1 MEADK
6 NRFISEKNVLVAKR
20 KELRKEIIAFQ
31 RNIPLSFVGPSNRG
45 TEEIAFISGQDK
57 LKTYILDAFD
67 RTKGIFKGF
76 LIQIKVYHQF
86 YAINL
91 PYPNNKV

>member
-20 KELRKEIIAFQ
+20 EELRKEIIAFQ

-45 TEEIAFISGQDK
+45 TEEIAFISGQD
-57 LKTYILDAFD
+57 T
-67 RTKGIFKGF
+67 
-76 LIQIKVYHQF
+76 
-86 YAINL
+86 
-91 PYPNNKV
+91 